1 MHNTTRKR
9 SLSRAQAGFSL
20 LEIIIALAIVA
31 LIAGVTITALSGT
44 LGKSSEK
51 IAKLFVKDSLKTPL
65 MSYRIDLGSYPS
77 TADGLQALLEAPS
90 GKEKRWGGPYVE
102 ELPEDP
108 WGNPYQYRFPGAKN
122 PAKYDAW
129 SWGPDGLESEDDI
142 GNW

>member
-1 MHNTTRKR
+1 MNITRN
-9 SLSRAQAGFSL
+9 STLSRTQSGFSL

-65 MSYRIDLGSYPS
+65 MSYRIDIGSYPS
-77 TADGLQALLEAPS
+77 TVEGLQALNTAPS
-90 GKEKRWGGPYVE
+90 GKEKRWGGPYIE

-108 WGNPYQYRFPGAKN
+108 WGNPYQYRFPGERKG
-122 PAKYDAW
+122 PAQYDAW
-129 SWGPDGLESEDDI
+129 SWGPDGVESDDDI